1 MKNATK
7 DKEDA
12 DIRALN
18 ELQSRLTSKRRET
31 LARLGEDD
39 DQRDLAKRRSMI
51 AQKGSAKT
59 KSDMRK
65 AVEEVKTQDATNRAY
80 EESMRLAPVK
90 KAAGGMVKKRGMGAA
105 TRGGNCKMY

>member
-1 MKNATK
+1 
-7 DKEDA
+7 
-12 DIRALN
+12 
-18 ELQSRLTSKRRET
+18 
-31 LARLGEDD
+31 
-39 DQRDLAKRRSMI
+39 
-51 AQKGSAKT
+51 
-59 KSDMRK
+59 MRK